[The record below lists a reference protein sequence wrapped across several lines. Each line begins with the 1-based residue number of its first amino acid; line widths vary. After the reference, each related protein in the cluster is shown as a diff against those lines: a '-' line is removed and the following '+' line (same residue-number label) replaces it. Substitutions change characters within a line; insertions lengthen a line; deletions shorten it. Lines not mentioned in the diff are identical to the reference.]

1 MCVIDWTAVSI
12 VSATILGPILAVW
25 ASEIR
30 QHRKEARERRE
41 WVFRTLMT
49 TRSSR
54 LHPDHVSALN
64 HIDFAFPQKS
74 YPQVAD
80 AWGLYYAHLH
90 SAQGDTQESM
100 ARWTEAGYSL
110 LVELLHQMANVL
122 HIPFSKTSIQKS
134 AYYPQGYVFTESQQ
148 NELRTLLLEVLK
160 GDRPIGIR
168 PIIDSPPENHLT
180 KT

>member
-1 MCVIDWTAVSI
+1 MCAIDWTAVAI

-25 ASEIR
+25 ASEVR
-30 QHRKEARERRE
+30 QHRKAARDRRE
-41 WVFRTLMT
+41 WVFRSLMT

-54 LHPDHVSALN
+54 MNPDHVAALN

-90 SAQGDTQESM
+90 SPSGDSQESIN
-100 ARWTEAGYSL
+100 RWTAEGYNL

-122 HIPFSKTSIQKS
+122 NIPFSKTSIQKS
-134 AYYPQGYVFTESQQ
+134 AYYPQGYVFTEQQQ
-148 NELRTLLLEVLK
+148 NELRALVLEVLK
-160 GDRPIGIR
+160 GDRPISIR
-168 PIIDSPPENHLT
+168 PVIDTPPKKIE
-180 KT
+180 

>member
-1 MCVIDWTAVSI
+1 MCVIDWTAVAI

-30 QHRKEARERRE
+30 QHRKQARDRRE
-41 WVFRTLMT
+41 WVFRSLMT

-54 LHPDHVSALN
+54 LSPDHVSALN

-90 SAQGDTQESM
+90 SPQGNTQESM
-100 ARWTEAGYSL
+100 NRWTEAGYNL
-110 LVELLHQMANVL
+110 LVELLHQMATVL
-122 HIPFSKTSIQKS
+122 NIPFSKTSIQKS
-134 AYYPQGYVFTESQQ
+134 AYYPQGYVFTEQQQ
-148 NELRTLLLEVLK
+148 NELRALVLEVLR
-160 GDRPIGIR
+160 GDRPISIR
-168 PIIDSPPENHLT
+168 PVLDTPPEQH
-180 KT
+180 KIS